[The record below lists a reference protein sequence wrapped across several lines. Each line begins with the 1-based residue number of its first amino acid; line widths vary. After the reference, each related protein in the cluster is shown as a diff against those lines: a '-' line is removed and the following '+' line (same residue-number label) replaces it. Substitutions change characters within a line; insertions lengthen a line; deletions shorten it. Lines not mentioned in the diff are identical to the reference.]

1 MASKEVASSET
12 STPIGKGDKR
22 EASSPLD
29 AACVDSKKTRHQ
41 SGDSATSEMAITET
55 TDFGADGMDEPVHVF
70 TQPVNPTDI
79 VLMARELRS
88 LMLPEI
94 SDIIKGQLPDIKA
107 AIKTEVTAST
117 KALTTEIQSLRT
129 ENEKL
134 RKDVDDLTKRLSK
147 AESDNDAL
155 EQYTRRN
162 SVRISGVPEDF
173 NGENTD
179 GIVLKIA
186 EELEVPLNP
195 CDIDRSHRVGKVD
208 NKRRSAP
215 GASPRHRDIIV
226 KFATYNAKQRLFQ
239 KRMDLREIEERQNV
253 FVNEDLTRTR
263 SKLLYN
269 ARTLMRAKTLKSA
282 YSSDGKI
289 FIRDNDDNRLVVK
302 SDSDIL
308 EYGDPEEARKQL
320 EREKRP
326 RYRNLLATPRFFHT
340 PSGN

>member
-1 MASKEVASSET
+1 MASNKVASSET

-22 EASSPLD
+22 EASSHLD
-29 AACVDSKKTRHQ
+29 AAGVNSKKTRHQ

-94 SDIIKGQLPDIKA
+94 SDIINGQLPDIKA

-195 CDIDRSHRVGKVD
+195 SDIDRSHRVGKVD
-208 NKRRSAP
+208 NKSRSAP
-215 GASPRHRDIIV
+215 GASHRHRDIIV

-263 SKLLYN
+263 SKLLFN
-269 ARTLMRAKTLKSA
+269 ARALMRANKLKSA

-320 EREKRP
+320 EREKRA